1 HTYLDGTS
9 PFMDTGLWAVGTFH
23 STATLSP
30 EGVYSLY
37 GLRFMHRLNIF
48 LSCHGHS
55 GWAGLFFCPSMI
67 LTLTLVPR

>member
-1 HTYLDGTS
+1 
-9 PFMDTGLWAVGTFH
+9 MDTGLWAMGTFH

-30 EGVYSLY
+30 EGTFGLY

-55 GWAGLFFCPSMI
+55 GWAGPF
-67 LTLTLVPR
+67 